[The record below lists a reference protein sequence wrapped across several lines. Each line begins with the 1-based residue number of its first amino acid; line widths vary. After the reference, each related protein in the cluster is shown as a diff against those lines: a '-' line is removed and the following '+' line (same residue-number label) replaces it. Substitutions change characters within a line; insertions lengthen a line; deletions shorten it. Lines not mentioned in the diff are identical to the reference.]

1 MKKNGILNSDI
12 ARVLAYMGHTDRIC
26 IGDCGLPVPDET
38 ERIDLALRFGQ
49 PSFMDVLKE
58 VAGDMKI
65 ERIVLAEEMK
75 EQNEAQLQAVL
86 NFFEKLETGEAG
98 HIDIQQGKVH
108 LAREQKFQRAAS
120 VFCSQH
126 TIAGSFQSIS
136 QCLPDGRVVF
146 RH

>member
-75 EQNEAQLQAVL
+75 EQNEELKKMTKDCKAVIR
-86 NFFEKLETGEAG
+86 TGETTPYSN
-98 HIDIQQGKVH
+98 II
-108 LAREQKFQRAAS
+108 L
-120 VFCSQH
+120 
-126 TIAGSFQSIS
+126 QSGCI
-136 QCLPDGRVVF
+136 F
-146 RH
+146 